1 MEYHIRPMEDR
12 DISTVEQI
20 EKSIFSLPWSVKSF
34 ADAANTPENVY
45 LVCECTGEIAGYC
58 GMWTVLGEGNITN
71 IAVSPAY
78 RRSGVAEALLKE
90 LERRARLK
98 DVTIF
103 FLEVRQSNEAAKRLY
118 EKLGYSPI
126 GVRKRFY
133 EKPVEDAIVMSKS

>member
-12 DISTVEQI
+12 DISTVEHI
-20 EKSIFSLPWSVKSF
+20 EKSIFSLPWSAKSF

-45 LVCECTGEIAGYC
+45 LVCE
-58 GMWTVLGEGNITN
+58 WTVLGEGNITN
-71 IAVSPAY
+71 IAVSPSY

-98 DVTIF
+98 DVTVF

>member
-20 EKSIFSLPWSVKSF
+20 EKSIFSLPWSAKSF

-78 RRSGVAEALLKE
+78 
-90 LERRARLK
+90 RRARLK

>member
-20 EKSIFSLPWSVKSF
+20 EKSIFSLPWSAKSF
-34 ADAANTPENVY
+34 ADAAN
-45 LVCECTGEIAGYC
+45 
-58 GMWTVLGEGNITN
+58 MWTVLGEGNITN
-71 IAVSPAY
+71 IAVSPSY